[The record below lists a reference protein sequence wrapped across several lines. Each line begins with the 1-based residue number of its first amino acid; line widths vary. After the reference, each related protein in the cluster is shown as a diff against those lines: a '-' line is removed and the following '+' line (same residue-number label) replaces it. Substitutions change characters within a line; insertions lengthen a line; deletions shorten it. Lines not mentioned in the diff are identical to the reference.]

1 MSISTQPSSPSLS
14 LSPRLMWCLRAIRLS
29 SKRAQLLLIHLR
41 CSTSILCLV
50 TLISCCFL
58 SYGFALLCL
67 VTLISLYFL
76 SYGFALMVLCLLT
89 LGFYLGYI
97 VSFLAPLGIILC
109 VLVARHPWQLLVSL
123 HLKSRQL
130 GDGDQILL
138 STIFVAIQHCCRLS
152 YSIVGPFMT
161 PHVLMYHSLLTTLP
175 INSLSPN
182 TQKPYMYSSP
192 PPFPI

>member
-1 MSISTQPSSPSLS
+1 MSISTRPSSPSLS

-29 SKRAQLLLIHLR
+29 SKRAQLLLILLH

-50 TLISCCFL
+50 TLIS
-58 SYGFALLCL
+58 LC
-67 VTLISLYFL
+67 FL
-76 SYGFALMVLCLLT
+76 SYGFALMVLYLLA

-97 VSFLAPLGIILC
+97 VSFLAPLGVILC
-109 VLVARHPWQLLVSL
+109 VLVAQHPWQLLVSL

-138 STIFVAIQHCCRLS
+138 STIFVTIQHCCRLS

-161 PHVLMYHSLLTTLP
+161 PHLLMYHSLLATLP
-175 INSLSPN
+175 INSLSHN
-182 TQKPYMYSSP
+182 TQKPYMYSSL